1 LTGAAKTGGNRPLV
15 TLHDTN
21 RQFRISRAATTK
33 MESVMTKTLRRWRSD
48 RRYRSTLRALRSLTA
63 RQLGELGIRPF
74 EIQRLAREAARVS

>member
-1 LTGAAKTGGNRPLV
+1 
-15 TLHDTN
+15 
-21 RQFRISRAATTK
+21 
-33 MESVMTKTLRRWRSD
+33 MTSTLRRWRSG